1 MSFQCVRKWWRESGV
16 WEERERDEMEF
27 GVSVEKTWV
36 VSELLLF
43 VVIKI
48 WSKCQVMD
56 WISHLN

>member
-1 MSFQCVRKWWRESGV
+1 MVEGEWCVG
-16 WEERERDEMEF
+16 RERDEMEV

>member
-1 MSFQCVRKWWRESGV
+1 MCKSVRKWWRESGV